1 MSMRK
6 VPIVGEKR
14 ENKHDKGRGNMKSLF
29 ISRVVIKNFRNF
41 KNVDVCLGH
50 KQIIIGENN
59 VGKTNFL
66 RALQLV
72 LDPTLSDEDRMLQ
85 ESDFNDFI
93 KNPMENK
100 EEILIEIYID
110 NYDQNKT
117 ILAVFQ
123 DATVMTEDGK
133 EVLKFTYRFFPYINE
148 GGVAEYQYN
157 IYKGNDE
164 TKKFGS
170 YERKYL
176 NIKVV
181 KALRDVEGEMR
192 NSRTS
197 PIQKMLKN
205 YAIDKQDLE
214 HIAEEYRKNGEKI
227 LNLDEL
233 VDLTNNINKRF
244 GMVLGNNDFDVSLRA
259 MEINP
264 AKVLSSLKLL
274 MAQRNTTEISLG
286 LNNILYISMI
296 LQLLQDKTIPS
307 LIKAEKY
314 MELSSIPGGEILKAT
329 YEESKNGN
337 YFLNDDISEIQQE
350 ELYTFMSKN
359 MPISKG
365 VTILA
370 IEEPEAHLHP
380 VNQRLIYRD
389 VIQNSSNSVLLTT
402 HSTHITAIAPIDS
415 IVHLHDDGERGTEIH
430 ATAAMPISDGEF
442 LDVER
447 YLDVKRGEIY
457 LGKAVLLV
465 EGIAEEYLIPKF
477 ANLLGKPLDEKGI
490 IVCNINCTNFTPYV
504 KLLRSLDIP
513 YAVITDGDY
522 YYENEKEERI
532 YHQMDNDDSDVKSG
546 WLGMEIIEKM
556 INELGLNGDE
566 EIPDDPGE
574 KDQLFYSLGLFV
586 GYYTFEVD
594 MMECAATSKNNREKA
609 LNVISDLFLE
619 LTTGGSQ
626 QKLNFKK
633 ELEAGEYW
641 KCLNKA
647 LDESNR
653 ICFVCVSR
661 AKRVCILMHSSYYNE
676 MDYRYG
682 EICCK
687 RYYPSRYLLQLRKK
701 FM

>member
-6 VPIVGEKR
+6 IPIVGEKR

-85 ESDFNDFI
+85 EADFNDSI

-181 KALRDVEGEMR
+181 KALRDVEGEMK

-314 MELSSIPGGEILKAT
+314 MELSSIPGGDILKAT

-337 YFLNDDISEIQQE
+337 YFLNDDISESQQE
-350 ELYTFMSKN
+350 KLYTFMSKN

-522 YYENEKEERI
+522 YYENEEEERI

-566 EIPDDPGE
+566 KIPDDPDE

-619 LTTGGSQ
+619 LTTGGAR
-626 QKLNFKK
+626 QKQNFKK
-633 ELEAGEYW
+633 ELKAGEYW
-641 KCLNKA
+641 KCLNKIEGNGIGKGRFA
-647 LDESNR
+647 QRLSGVCMKEHIPGYIESAINY
-653 ICFVCVSR
+653 I
-661 AKRVCILMHSSYYNE
+661 Y
-676 MDYRYG
+676 
-682 EICCK
+682 
-687 RYYPSRYLLQLRKK
+687 KK
-701 FM
+701 VDKE

>member
-6 VPIVGEKR
+6 IPIVGEKR

-85 ESDFNDFI
+85 ESDFNDYI

-314 MELSSIPGGEILKAT
+314 MELSSIPGGDILKAT

-337 YFLNDDISEIQQE
+337 YFLNDDISESQQE
-350 ELYTFMSKN
+350 KLYTFMSKN

-490 IVCNINCTNFTPYV
+490 IVCNINCTSFTPYV

-522 YYENEKEERI
+522 YYENEEEERI

-566 EIPDDPGE
+566 KIPDDPDE

-619 LTTGGSQ
+619 LTTGGAR
-626 QKLNFKK
+626 QKQNFKK
-633 ELEAGEYW
+633 ELKAGEYW
-641 KCLNKA
+641 KCLNKIEGNGIGKGRFA
-647 LDESNR
+647 QRLSGVCMKEHIPGYIESAINY
-653 ICFVCVSR
+653 I
-661 AKRVCILMHSSYYNE
+661 Y
-676 MDYRYG
+676 
-682 EICCK
+682 
-687 RYYPSRYLLQLRKK
+687 KK
-701 FM
+701 VDKE

>member
-6 VPIVGEKR
+6 IPIVGEKR

-85 ESDFNDFI
+85 ESDFNDSI

-123 DATVMTEDGK
+123 DATVMTEEGK

-181 KALRDVEGEMR
+181 KALRDVEGEMK

-314 MELSSIPGGEILKAT
+314 MELSSIPGGDILKAT

-337 YFLNDDISEIQQE
+337 YFLNDDISESQQE
-350 ELYTFMSKN
+350 KLYTFMSKN

-522 YYENEKEERI
+522 YYENEEEERI

-566 EIPDDPGE
+566 KIPDDPDE

-619 LTTGGSQ
+619 LTTGGAR
-626 QKLNFKK
+626 QKQNFKK
-633 ELEAGEYW
+633 ELKAGEYW
-641 KCLNKA
+641 KCLNKIEGNGIGKGRFA
-647 LDESNR
+647 QRLSGVCMKEHIPGYIESAINY
-653 ICFVCVSR
+653 I
-661 AKRVCILMHSSYYNE
+661 Y
-676 MDYRYG
+676 
-682 EICCK
+682 
-687 RYYPSRYLLQLRKK
+687 KK
-701 FM
+701 VDKE

>member
-1 MSMRK
+1 
-6 VPIVGEKR
+6 
-14 ENKHDKGRGNMKSLF
+14 MKSLF

-85 ESDFNDFI
+85 ESDFNDSI

-314 MELSSIPGGEILKAT
+314 MELSSIPGGDILKAT

-337 YFLNDDISEIQQE
+337 YFLNDDISESQQE
-350 ELYTFMSKN
+350 KLYTFMSKN

-465 EGIAEEYLIPKF
+465 EGIAEEYLIPQF

-522 YYENEKEERI
+522 YYENEEEERI

-566 EIPDDPGE
+566 KIPDDPDE

-619 LTTGGSQ
+619 LTTGGAR
-626 QKLNFKK
+626 QKQNFKK
-633 ELEAGEYW
+633 ELKAGEYW
-641 KCLNKA
+641 KCLNKIEGNGIGKGRFA
-647 LDESNR
+647 QRLSGVCMKEHIPGYIESAINY
-653 ICFVCVSR
+653 I
-661 AKRVCILMHSSYYNE
+661 Y
-676 MDYRYG
+676 
-682 EICCK
+682 
-687 RYYPSRYLLQLRKK
+687 KK
-701 FM
+701 VDKE

>member
-1 MSMRK
+1 
-6 VPIVGEKR
+6 
-14 ENKHDKGRGNMKSLF
+14 MKSLF

-85 ESDFNDFI
+85 ESDFNDSI
-93 KNPMENK
+93 KNPIENK

-350 ELYTFMSKN
+350 KLYTFMSKN

-465 EGIAEEYLIPKF
+465 EGIAEEYLIPQF

-522 YYENEKEERI
+522 YYENEEEERI

-566 EIPDDPGE
+566 KIPDDPDE

-619 LTTGGSQ
+619 LTTGGAR
-626 QKLNFKK
+626 QKQNFKK
-633 ELEAGEYW
+633 ELKAGEYW
-641 KCLNKA
+641 KCLNKIEGNGIGKGRFA
-647 LDESNR
+647 QRLSGVCMKEHIPGYIESAINY
-653 ICFVCVSR
+653 I
-661 AKRVCILMHSSYYNE
+661 Y
-676 MDYRYG
+676 
-682 EICCK
+682 
-687 RYYPSRYLLQLRKK
+687 KK
-701 FM
+701 VDKE

>member
-1 MSMRK
+1 MNMRK
-6 VPIVGEKR
+6 VPIVGE
-14 ENKHDKGRGNMKSLF
+14 NKHDKGRGGNMKSLF

-85 ESDFNDFI
+85 EADFNDSI
-93 KNPMENK
+93 KNPMEHK
-100 EEILIEIYID
+100 EEILIEIFID
-110 NYDQNKT
+110 NYDKNKT

-314 MELSSIPGGEILKAT
+314 MELSSIKGGKILKDT
-329 YEESKNGN
+329 YEKSKNGN
-337 YFLNDDISEIQQE
+337 YFLNDDISEIQQDK
-350 ELYTFMSKN
+350 LYTFMSEN

-415 IVHLHDDGERGTEIH
+415 IVHLQDDREGGTVIH
-430 ATAAMPISDGEF
+430 ATATMPMCDGEF

-457 LGKAVLLV
+457 LGKAVILV
-465 EGIAEEYLIPKF
+465 EGIAEEYLIPRF
-477 ANLLGKPLDEKGI
+477 ADLLGKPLDEKGI

-522 YYENEKEERI
+522 YYVNEEEERV
-532 YHQMDNDDSDVKSG
+532 YHQMDNDDSDEKSG
-546 WLGMEIIEKM
+546 WLGMEIIEQM
-556 INELGLNGDE
+556 INELGLNGNE
-566 EIPDDPGE
+566 KMPDDLEE

-594 MMECAATSKNNREKA
+594 MMECAAIPNNNSEKP
-609 LNVISDLFLE
+609 LEVISDLFSE
-619 LTTGGSQ
+619 LTTGGAQ
-626 QKLNFKK
+626 QKQNFKK
-633 ELEAGEYW
+633 ELKAGEYW
-641 KCLNKA
+641 KCLNKIEGNGIGKGRFA
-647 LDESNR
+647 QRLSG
-653 ICFVCVSR
+653 VCMKEHIPGYIQS
-661 AKRVCILMHSSYYNE
+661 AI
-676 MDYRYG
+676 DYIY
-682 EICCK
+682 
-687 RYYPSRYLLQLRKK
+687 KK
-701 FM
+701 VDG